1 MTDNDGAWQN
11 KLLPYMIGAVIFFA
25 LFFLFASMYQL
36 YSLQTEIEAE
46 PKIHLDAL
54 YSHDADFDRQ
64 RWNSLVALEVHVLQ
78 QRYHQANISIMSRLW
93 VRYLGFVTGMILAF
107 MGAVFIVGKLKGGA
121 TIDVEGEGLKANL
134 ATQSPGIVLAFLGVV
149 LMVVTIVIHH
159 KVDVRDKP
167 TYTAVT
173 MTTTTDHGGAKPV
186 PVDLNDEGA
195 AQATIEGCLP
205 WQVLMNKELGTHTDQ
220 EMNCLMRYESAQ

>member
-1 MTDNDGAWQN
+1 MADNDRAWQN

-25 LFFLFASMYQL
+25 VFFLFASMYQL
-36 YSLQTEIEAE
+36 YSLKMEIESE
-46 PKIHLDAL
+46 PQIQSDYLFSSDV
-54 YSHDADFDRQ
+54 DFDRQ

-107 MGAVFIVGKLKGGA
+107 MGAVFIVGKLREGA

-149 LMVVTIVIHH
+149 LMVVTIVVHH
-159 KVDVRDKP
+159 RVDVRDKP

-173 MTTTTDHGGAKPV
+173 MTTTSGRGTARPP
-186 PVDLNDEGA
+186 PVDLSDAGA
-195 AQATIEGCLP
+195 ARATIEGCPPL
-205 WQVLMNKELGTHTDQ
+205 QLLIEKELGTHTEN
-220 EMNCLMRYESAQ
+220 EMSCLARYEDAE

>member
-46 PKIHLDAL
+46 PKIHFDAL

-107 MGAVFIVGKLKGGA
+107 MGAVFIVGKLRGGA

-149 LMVVTIVIHH
+149 LMVVTIAIHH

-167 TYTAVT
+167 TYAAVT
-173 MTTTTDHGGAKPV
+173 MTTTTDHVVPKPV
-186 PVDLNDEGA
+186 PVDLNNEGA
-195 AQATIEGCLP
+195 ARATIEGCPAL
-205 WQVLMNKELGTHTDQ
+205 QVLMKKEPGTHTDQ

>member
-1 MTDNDGAWQN
+1 MTDNDGAWQD

-46 PKIHLDAL
+46 PEIHFDAL

-78 QRYHQANISIMSRLW
+78 RRYHQANISIMSRLW

-107 MGAVFIVGKLKGGA
+107 MGAVFIVGKLRGGA
-121 TIDVEGEGLKANL
+121 RIDVEGEGLKANL

-173 MTTTTDHGGAKPV
+173 MTTTTDHVVPKPV
-186 PVDLNDEGA
+186 PVDLNNEGA
-195 AQATIEGCLP
+195 AHATIEGCPAL
-205 WQVLMNKELGTHTDQ
+205 QLLMDKEPGTHTDQ

>member
-1 MTDNDGAWQN
+1 MADNDRAWQN

-25 LFFLFASMYQL
+25 VFFLFASMYQL
-36 YSLQTEIEAE
+36 YSLKMEIESE
-46 PKIHLDAL
+46 PEINSDFL
-54 YSHDADFDRQ
+54 YSRGVDFNQQ

-107 MGAVFIVGKLKGGA
+107 MGAVFIVGKLKEGA
-121 TIDVEGEGLKANL
+121 TIDVQGEGLKANL

-159 KVDVRDKP
+159 KVDVRDRP

-173 MTTTTDHGGAKPV
+173 MTTTTNRGTDRPA
-186 PVDLNDEGA
+186 PVDL
-195 AQATIEGCLP
+195 TIEGCPPL
-205 WQVLMNKELGTHTDQ
+205 QTLMEKELGTHTEH
-220 EMNCLMRYESAQ
+220 EMSCLARYEDAQ

>member
-36 YSLQTEIEAE
+36 YSLKTEIEAE

-54 YSHDADFDRQ
+54 YSNDADFDRQ

-107 MGAVFIVGKLKGGA
+107 MGAVFIVGKLREGA

-149 LMVVTIVIHH
+149 LMAVTIVIHH
-159 KVDVRDKP
+159 KIDVRDKP

-173 MTTTTDHGGAKPV
+173 MTTTSDRSGAKPA
-186 PVDLNDEGA
+186 PVDLNDEVA
-195 AQATIEGCLP
+195 APATIEGCPPL
-205 WQVLMNKELGTHTDQ
+205 QVLMDKELGTHTGE
-220 EMNCLMRYESAQ
+220 EMNCLARYESAQ